1 MNKKLVKYNKFLS
14 YKSNSLKMEDVSLDH
29 LAKKIKTPTYCY
41 SISQIKHNFAELKK
55 SFRNCNL

>member
-29 LAKKIKTPTYCY
+29 LAKKNKNSNLLLFYFSNKT
-41 SISQIKHNFAELKK
+41 
-55 SFRNCNL
+55 